1 MMGLGKYAAAVIG
14 SYAASVAL
22 IVLLV
27 ALSIWKSARVK
38 RVLAEVET
46 RAARPVQT
54 KDLAE
59 KNDG

>member
-1 MMGLGKYAAAVIG
+1 MMVLGKYAAAVIG

-38 RVLAEVET
+38 RVLAEVEARAT
-46 RAARPVQT
+46 RAAQSN
-54 KDLAE
+54 DFSE
-59 KNDG
+59 KKHD